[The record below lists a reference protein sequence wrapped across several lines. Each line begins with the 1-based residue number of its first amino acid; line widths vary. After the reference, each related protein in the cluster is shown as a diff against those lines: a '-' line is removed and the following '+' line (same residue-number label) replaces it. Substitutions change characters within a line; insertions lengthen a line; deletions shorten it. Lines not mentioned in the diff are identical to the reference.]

1 MIVNQVVSIYSV
13 KVPAEE
19 VVVDPVVVADTPA
32 RSQPCLVRW
41 SVRASPAEVVGYV
54 P

>member
-1 MIVNQVVSIYSV
+1 MISICSV

-32 RSQPCLVRW
+32 RFQPCLVRW
-41 SVRASPAEVVGYV
+41 SVRASPAEVLG
-54 P
+54 